1 MIYSIKVAVGEG
13 MNNQIES
20 TVSTPP
26 AMALLVIKIKKLSP
40 QGNTNFQWTVHES
53 LGYATYQ
60 AYQQK
65 RGKRLFLI
73 CILLANNINI
83 SKIARVADQRVK
95 LEYIKR
101 EYLAN

>member
-53 LGYATYQ
+53 LGYAT
-60 AYQQK
+60 
-65 RGKRLFLI
+65 
-73 CILLANNINI
+73 
-83 SKIARVADQRVK
+83 
-95 LEYIKR
+95 
-101 EYLAN
+101 